1 MIRAAFL
8 GSIGLLLAACGGSES
23 PAPEVGAPPA
33 AETASANTPPVLPP
47 PPELPAPPA
56 TPIPPPPRVDGRGFI
71 LMDFASGQTLAASG
85 ESERMDPASLTK
97 LMTSYVVFDALRV
110 GKLKLEDTVTISEHA
125 WRVGGAG
132 SDGSTSFLPIG
143 SQVPVEILLKG
154 MIIQSGNDASIALAE
169 QVAGSEETFAH
180 LMNEYAKRLGMT
192 GSNFANATGLPDPNE
207 YTTPRDMALLA
218 QALIRD
224 FPQYYPYYSERE
236 FTYNRIT
243 QRNRNGLLARDPS
256 VDGLKT
262 GHTEAAGY
270 CLVTSAQRNGMRLV
284 AVVMGT
290 PSIKAR
296 EDATAALLN
305 YGFGFYETHRFH
317 AAGEQL
323 ATARVWKGQTAS
335 VQLAPK
341 TDLLL
346 TVPRGQIGNVQT
358 AIDAPPSMVAPV
370 DTAAEAGR
378 IRLTL
383 DGRELGSWPLYPVT
397 AVAEAGFFG
406 RLVDSAK
413 MWFE

>member
-1 MIRAAFL
+1 MIRLAAV
-8 GSIGLLLAACGGSES
+8 STCCAALLLTACGSSEA
-23 PAPEVGAPPA
+23 PAPEAVAPPA
-33 AETASANTPPVLPP
+33 ETAAAITPPSLPP
-47 PPELPAPPA
+47 PPA

-71 LMDFASGQTLAASG
+71 LMDFASGQVLAATNEEG
-85 ESERMDPASLTK
+85 RMEPASLTK

-110 GKLKLEDTVTISEHA
+110 GKFKLEDTITISEHA

-143 SQVPVEILLKG
+143 SQVPAEILLKG

-169 QVAGSEETFAH
+169 HVAGSEETFAH

-218 QALIRD
+218 QALVRD
-224 FPQYYPYYSERE
+224 FPQYYHYFAERE

-243 QRNRNGLLARDPS
+243 QRNRNGLLTRDPT

-296 EDATAALLN
+296 EDASTALLN

-317 AAGEQL
+317 AAGESL
-323 ATARVWKGQTAS
+323 ATARVWKGQAES
-335 VQLAPK
+335 IQLAPK
-341 TDLLL
+341 ADLLL
-346 TVPRGQIGNVQT
+346 TVPRGQIANIQT
-358 AIDAPPSMVAPV
+358 TVDAPPSVVAPL
-370 DTAAEAGR
+370 DPATEAGR
-378 IRLTL
+378 VRLVL
-383 DGRELGSWPLYPVT
+383 EGKELGSWPLYPVT
-397 AVAEAGFFG
+397 AVGEAGFFG
-406 RLVDSAK
+406 RLSDSAK